1 MFLPPPTKKFLAHV
15 WLPLNKRVP
24 FSPLDDEDKKTLERE
39 LFNHELIPQSP
50 TRMSFLEK
58 FAELQ
63 LKMLITNQ
71 ENVQNH
77 NYASEPTEWPFLAR
91 GIAYYVSKTSNVSR
105 CRIIVQC
112 YFTLLS
118 SCPKFSSTHWSLTR
132 FLLGVKYVIYWLEF
146 FFFADGISI
155 P

>member
-1 MFLPPPTKKFLAHV
+1 MS
-15 WLPLNKRVP
+15 

-105 CRIIVQC
+105 CRIILQC
-112 YFTLLS
+112 YFTLLF
-118 SCPKFSSTHWSLTR
+118 SCPKFSSECNPLVIDQIS
-132 FLLGVKYVIYWLEF
+132 FGGEICYLLVRNLFIS
-146 FFFADGISI
+146 DGISTS
-155 P
+155 

>member
-1 MFLPPPTKKFLAHV
+1 M
-15 WLPLNKRVP
+15 P
-24 FSPLDDEDKKTLERE
+24 FSSLDDEDKKTLERE

-105 CRIIVQC
+105 CLIIVQC
-112 YFTLLS
+112 YFTLFF
-118 SCPKFSSTHWSLTR
+118 SCT
-132 FLLGVKYVIYWLEF
+132 
-146 FFFADGISI
+146 
-155 P
+155 